1 MIRLTAATGA
11 SMRVPFARV
20 DCSGNELEY
29 LRQVLESGWLTTA
42 SKADEL
48 EDRFAA
54 HLGANHALAVNSCT
68 SALHLALEALGIGSG
83 DKVLLPTMTF
93 TATVEVIRY
102 LGAVPVLMDVD
113 PRTSLV
119 SESIVEL
126 ALARHPDARAMIIVH
141 YGGQAAPMDNG
152 SGQGIVAMCRRVGV
166 KLVEDAAHAF
176 PARLH
181 GNYVGTFGDVTC
193 FSFYANK
200 TMTTGEGGM
209 AVTQCDKLAARMRV
223 MRLHG
228 IDRDVWQRYTGTQNS
243 WEYDVVAPG
252 FKYNMPDLNAAVGL
266 AQLERAEQSRTCRM
280 LHAQAYRAAFEQHPL
295 IGLLD
300 CHCQPDEHSWHLFP
314 ILLRGS
320 LIARRNEFIEH
331 LANNG
336 VGVSVHYK
344 PLHRLSYY
352 RDQFGFRAEHYPG
365 AEALWKATISLPI
378 YGSLTAEEQQH
389 VIHAVHAA
397 ADDLSATD

>member
-1 MIRLTAATGA
+1 MK
-11 SMRVPFARV
+11 VPFARV

-48 EDRFAA
+48 ENRFAA
-54 HLGANHALAVNSCT
+54 HLGVKYALAVNSCT
-68 SALHLALEALGIGSG
+68 SALHLALEALGIKSG

-93 TATVEVIRY
+93 TATAEVIRY
-102 LGAVPVLMDVD
+102 LDAIPVLMDVD
-113 PRTSLV
+113 PNTSLV
-119 SESIVEL
+119 TEAIAEKALSE
-126 ALARHPDARAMIIVH
+126 HPDASAMIIVH
-141 YGGQAAPMDNG
+141 YGGQAAPMGNG
-152 SGQGIVAMCRRVGV
+152 SDHGILALCR
-166 KLVEDAAHAF
+166 KLGIKVIEDAAHAF
-176 PARLH
+176 PTQHH
-181 GNYVGTFGDVTC
+181 GQYVGNFGDITC

-209 AVTQCDKLAARMRV
+209 VITNNDDLAARMRI

-228 IDRDVWQRYTGTQNS
+228 IDRDVWRRYTATEGS

-266 AQLERAEQSRTCRM
+266 AQLERAEQGRARRM
-280 LHAQAYRAAFEQHPL
+280 LLAQTYLAAFKDHEL
-295 IGLLD
+295 IDMLD
-300 CHCQPDEHSWHLFP
+300 CECLAEEHSWHLFP
-314 ILLRGS
+314 VLLRGN
-320 LIARRNEFIEH
+320 LIPRRNEFIEC
-331 LANNG
+331 LISRG

-352 RDQFGFRAEHYPG
+352 RDKFGFREEHYPG

-378 YGSLTAEEQQH
+378 YGSLTADEQEY
-389 VIHAVHAA
+389 VIEVVDTVARELA
-397 ADDLSATD
+397 